1 MVPSSQKWEKPPIIF
16 IKVNVDA
23 AMAVGIM
30 VLGVITMD
38 WEGFVLGGCANIK
51 GNHMSVEWV
60 ELDALIE
67 GITMARSYNFDK
79 IIFESDCVGLV
90 NHFRKNHVDIT
101 ILGHK
106 IKDTRGMLEIFISTE
121 VNWIDRNRNKVADS
135 LCNLALSNHCNLTFD
150 MEYPSDI
157 HDCIILDSL

>member
-1 MVPSSQKWEKPPIIF
+1 MVPSSQKWEKPPISL

-30 VLGVITMD
+30 GFGVITQA
-38 WEGFVLGGCANIK
+38 WEGFVLDGCASIK
-51 GNHMSVEWV
+51 GNHMSVEWAK
-60 ELDALIE
+60 LDALIK
-67 GITMARSYNFDK
+67 GITMACSYNFDK
-79 IIFESDCVGLV
+79 IIFESDCVSLV
-90 NHFRKNHVDIT
+90 NHFRNNQEDIT

-106 IKDTRGMLEIFISTE
+106 IKDTRGMLEIFISVE
-121 VNWIDRNRNKVADS
+121 VHWIDRNRNKVADS